1 MSPPSKRV
9 TGTEKATVASMRWAD
24 APSFSPFLVLLF
36 LTGSVMVAALSAWF
50 GFRTNAPS
58 PGTLLLMLC
67 LCAMLRLP
75 QALRAVP
82 LLILPF
88 DTLLAAYVVTD
99 LSLVLPWQVQA
110 FNLPL
115 VDDAVR
121 AFDRSLGFEHA
132 TWMGWLNQH
141 SDVLKVLSTAYRSL
155 IIQPLVLIALC
166 LLTGRIR
173 HLDAYIGACWIN
185 VLLASVISMLLPTR
199 GIIAFLDPALFATP
213 AWPFGATDLS
223 TYDGLRSGAVRELLD
238 LPRTGIISFPSCHA
252 ASAVLA
258 TWGFWRW
265 RVTRYPAIVLNALLT
280 VATVGCGGHYI
291 ADVIAGYACGGIS
304 VLLAV
309 RGSAFGYALMERMSV
324 LLDRPGT
331 VFGRTARA

>member
-1 MSPPSKRV
+1 MAK
-9 TGTEKATVASMRWAD
+9 TGVSSTGWTD

-36 LTGSVMVAALSAWF
+36 LTGSMMVAALSAWF

-58 PGTLLLMLC
+58 PGALLLTLSLC
-67 LCAMLRLP
+67 VMLRLP
-75 QALRAVP
+75 RAVRAVP

-88 DTLLAAYVVTD
+88 DTLLAAYVVVD

-115 VDDAVR
+115 ADDAVR
-121 AFDRSLGFEHA
+121 AFDQSLGFEHVN
-132 TWMGWLNQH
+132 WLGWLNQH
-141 SDVLKVLSTAYRSL
+141 TDVLAVLSTAYRSL
-155 IIQPLVLIALC
+155 VIQPLVLIALC
-166 LLTGRIR
+166 LFTGRIR

-185 VLLASVISMLLPTR
+185 VLLASIISVLLPTR
-199 GIIAFLDPALFATP
+199 GIIAFLDPALLATP
-213 AWPFGATDLS
+213 AWPFGATDVP
-223 TYDGLRSGAVRELLD
+223 TYDGLRSGALRDLLD
-238 LPRTGIISFPSCHA
+238 IPRTGIISFPSCHA

-258 TWGFWRW
+258 TWGFWQW

-309 RGSAFGYALMERMSV
+309 RGSALGYTTMERMGT
-324 LLDRPGT
+324 LLNRP
-331 VFGRTARA
+331 VAAFGRMARG